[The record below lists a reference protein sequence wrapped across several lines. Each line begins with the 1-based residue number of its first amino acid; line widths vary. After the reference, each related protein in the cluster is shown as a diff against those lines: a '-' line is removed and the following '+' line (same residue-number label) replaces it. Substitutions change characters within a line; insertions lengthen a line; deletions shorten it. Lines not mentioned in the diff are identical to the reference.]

1 MDLVWNHG
9 TVVLLLQLTSL
20 DRQANERLRLVVY
33 AHDRKWEWTRA

>member
-20 DRQANERLRLVVY
+20 DRQANKRLRLVVY
-33 AHDRKWEWTRA
+33 AHDSKWEWTPA